1 MIHVEGLSKLYEPDT
16 WALQDATLGINEGSW
31 VTVMGPSGS
40 GKTTLINMIGCL
52 DAPTEGTISIDDTVI
67 TDLDQSELTRFR
79 RDNIGLLFQ
88 QYHMIPYL
96 TALENVMLAQYY
108 HSIVDE
114 TDAIEAL
121 KRVGLSRRMN
131 HLPSQLSG
139 GEQQRVCVARALVN
153 DQKLLLAD
161 EPTGNLDKKNGDIV
175 LDLLREL
182 HDGNHTIVLV
192 THNPE
197 IAAMG
202 DVLVEMLDGRL
213 ERVRET
219 GSDGR
224 SG

>member
-1 MIHVEGLSKLYEPDT
+1 MYEPDT